1 MKVCFFNRSYYPDL
15 GATGQLLTELAEG
28 LVDSRCVV
36 SVVAGVPLVS
46 SDATWVLPSGIVPV
60 VREDRN
66 GVMIFRAR
74 GTSFS
79 PRVLPAKFANYLT
92 YFGAAAVAGL
102 CLPKSDV
109 VVALTDPPIIG
120 LIALAVARWQRSK
133 FVFLCEDIYPEAG
146 RLLAGVENHAINGT
160 LDRVSRFLVKK
171 ADRVVALGETMRRHL
186 IEGKGADP
194 SKVNVIHNWADCGL
208 ITPGSKTN
216 HFSSAHGLADKF
228 VVMHSGNLGLS
239 QNLPVLI
246 DAAERLRNIPDLVV
260 VIVGEGASKLEL
272 QAMVKEKGLPNVR
285 FLPYTPKDQLV
296 DAFASADVFVVAL
309 KRGLAG
315 YVVPSK
321 LYGILAAGRP
331 YVAAVEEACEVAAI
345 TRKYDCGLLAEPG
358 DPGDLAEKILSLY
371 HNCAL
376 ARRLG
381 TNARQ
386 AALQFDLKVQVRAY
400 NDVFQELAGACP
412 ASV

>member
-1 MKVCFFNRSYYPDL
+1 MRVCFFNRSYYPDL
-15 GATGQLLTELAEG
+15 GATGLLLTELAEG
-28 LVDSRCVV
+28 LVESSCVV

-46 SDATWVLPSGIVPV
+46 SDATWTPPSGIVPV

-79 PRVLPAKFANYLT
+79 PRFLPAKFVNYLT

-102 CLPKSDV
+102 CLPKSDIF
-109 VVALTDPPIIG
+109 VALTDPPIIG
-120 LIALAVARWQRSK
+120 LVALALARWQGSK

-160 LDRVSRFLVKK
+160 LDRVSRLLVKK
-171 ADRVVALGETMRRHL
+171 ADRVIALGETMRQRL
-186 IEGKGADP
+186 IEGKGANP
-194 SKVNVIHNWADCGL
+194 SKVSVIHNWTDCDL
-208 ITPGSKTN
+208 IIPGSKKN
-216 HFSSAHGLADKF
+216 RFSLAHGLADKF

-239 QNLPVLI
+239 QNLPGLI

-260 VIVGEGASKLEL
+260 MIVGEGASKPNL

-285 FLPYTPKDQLV
+285 FLPYTPKEQLV
-296 DAFASADVFVVAL
+296 DAFASVDVFIVAL

-315 YVVPSK
+315 YIVPSK

-345 TRKYDCGLLAEPG
+345 TKKYNCGLLAKPG
-358 DPGDLAEKILSLY
+358 DPEDLAQKILNLY
-371 HNCAL
+371 SNCAL
-376 ARRLG
+376 AKRLG
-381 TNARQ
+381 ASARQ
-386 AALQFDLKVQVRAY
+386 AALEFDRKVQVRAY
-400 NDVFQELAGACP
+400 NNLFQELAGVCP
-412 ASV
+412 SAV